1 MKSFKKIRKTDKS
14 FTRLTKGTKKELKKM
29 KEEILHLITTEI
41 QRIIND
47 YYEQLYINKFDKL
60 EEINS

>member
-1 MKSFKKIRKTDKS
+1 MKSSKKIRKTDKS

-29 KEEILHLITTEI
+29 KEKILHLITTEI

>member
-1 MKSFKKIRKTDKS
+1 
-14 FTRLTKGTKKELKKM
+14 M
-29 KEEILHLITTEI
+29 KEEILQLNTTEI

-60 EEINS
+60 EELNS

>member
-14 FTRLTKGTKKELKKM
+14 FTRLTKGTEKELKKM

>member
-41 QRIIND
+41 HRIIND